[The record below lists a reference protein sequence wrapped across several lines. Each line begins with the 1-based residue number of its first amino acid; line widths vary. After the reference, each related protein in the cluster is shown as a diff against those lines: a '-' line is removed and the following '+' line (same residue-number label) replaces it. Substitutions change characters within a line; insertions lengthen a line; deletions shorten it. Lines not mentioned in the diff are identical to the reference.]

1 MRIIEVN
8 GAQIPAIGLGT
19 YRLEGETCV
28 RLVSEAIGVG
38 YRHIDTARMYGNEA
52 EVGQG
57 VRASG
62 IARDDIFVTTKVW
75 TDDLAPA
82 DFARSAEAAVQ
93 ALDIGTVDL
102 LLIHWP
108 NASIPLRGTIEAL
121 NRARDEGL
129 THHIGVANFPSE
141 LLEEA
146 SRLTRHPLVCNQVEY
161 HPRLSQEK
169 VRSACERLGMAMIAY
184 SPIGQGKDLLADPVV
199 VDMAERYGRT
209 PAQIVLRWEV
219 EQPNVG
225 AIPRTSNSARLAEN
239 LDVFDFE
246 LQDEDRQRLHE
257 MSRSRH
263 RLVDPAF
270 APRWDDR

>member
-1 MRIIEVN
+1 MKIIEAN
-8 GAQIPAIGLGT
+8 GARIPAIGLGT

-28 RLVSEAIGVG
+28 RLVSEAIGIG

-108 NASIPLRGTIEAL
+108 NASIPLGGTIEAL
-121 NRARDEGL
+121 NWARDEGL

-141 LLEEA
+141 LLKEA

-219 EQPNVG
+219 EQPHVG
-225 AIPRTSNSARLAEN
+225 AIPRTSNPARLAEN

-270 APRWDDR
+270 APQWDDR